1 MSKRITIIT
10 SAYPPEKG
18 AAPTRVYNLA
28 QTLLRAGHDVAVIT
42 AMPNYPT
49 GKIFPGYQN
58 KWRMQELVD
67 GVHVYRTWLY
77 PSNARNIFKRAASL
91 CTYTTSTGSFI
102 YSYLKKQKPDIVIV
116 NTPPLLSGYISIVLA
131 KRAGCKTILNVS
143 DLWPLSALEL
153 GAIKRGT
160 TYKLLEHMERA
171 MYQSAN
177 AIVGQSKEILAH
189 IRQFVPDHQ
198 SFLYYN
204 LQSAPH
210 ADAIPDKTGGR
221 RKIVYAG
228 LLGIAQGVYD
238 ICQQIDFAKLNVEF
252 HIYGDGFEKEK
263 IVGFINAHLE
273 RGIYYHE
280 SIPSAEVPAMLRH
293 YHATLIP
300 LRTNIH
306 GALPSKVFMAVANEL
321 PVFFSGSGEGAGL
334 IHTHRLG
341 WVNAPEDYQTLAANI
356 AAFSSLPLAEYNLIL
371 HTCRECA
378 RSLFNKTVQDASF
391 LQFIENI

>member
-28 QTLLRAGHDVAVIT
+28 QTLLRAGNDVSVIT

-49 GKIFPGYQN
+49 GKIFPGYQS
-58 KWRMQELVD
+58 KWRMQELAD
-67 GVHVYRTWLY
+67 GINVYRTWLY

-91 CTYTTSTGSFI
+91 CTYTTSAGSFI
-102 YSYLKKQKPDIVIV
+102 YSYLKKQKPDIVII
-116 NTPPLLSGYISIVLA
+116 NTPPLFSGYISMMLA
-131 KRAGCKTILNVS
+131 KRAGCKSILNVS
-143 DLWPLSALEL
+143 DLWPMSALEL
-153 GAIKRGT
+153 GAIKQGT
-160 TYKLLEHMERA
+160 TYNMLEYMERT
-171 MYQSAN
+171 MYKSAH

-189 IRQFVPDHQ
+189 IKQHVPHTR

-204 LQSAPH
+204 LQSTRNGETITEKAEG
-210 ADAIPDKTGGR
+210 K

-228 LLGIAQGVYD
+228 LLGVAQGVFD
-238 ICQQIDFAKLNVEF
+238 ICQHVHFAELGVEF

-263 IVGFINAHLE
+263 IEAFIKSNPD
-273 RGIYYHE
+273 RGVYYHQ
-280 SIPSAEVPAMLRH
+280 SIPASEMPAMLRQ
-293 YHATLIP
+293 YHATIIP
-300 LRTNIH
+300 LKTNIR

-334 IHTHRLG
+334 IHMHQLG
-341 WVNAPEDYQTLAANI
+341 WVNDPEDYKKLSANI
-356 AAFSSLPLAEYNLIL
+356 ATFATLPEAQYNTIL
-371 HTCRECA
+371 NACRECA
-378 RSLFNKTVQDASF
+378 QGMFNKTEQDAAF